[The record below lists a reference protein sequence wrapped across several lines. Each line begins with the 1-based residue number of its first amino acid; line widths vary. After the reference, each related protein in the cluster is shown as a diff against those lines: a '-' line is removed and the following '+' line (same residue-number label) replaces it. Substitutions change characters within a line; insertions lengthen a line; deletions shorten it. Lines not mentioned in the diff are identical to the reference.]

1 MSISLILLSHS
12 IPQVILDLTEDRDSI
27 CPIRGPIIVPVQDGQ
42 GKRMYAKE
50 LLDPLPDF
58 PYSPSTHVLEHRLQE
73 TLPEFDRWEVHC
85 NQVKYLVFLNV
96 NGSLE
101 CMTLLC

>member
-1 MSISLILLSHS
+1 
-12 IPQVILDLTEDRDSI
+12 
-27 CPIRGPIIVPVQDGQ
+27 
-42 GKRMYAKE
+42 
-50 LLDPLPDF
+50 
-58 PYSPSTHVLEHRLQE
+58 LEHRLQE